1 MSCNSTY
8 WQVLCVDGNSYAC
21 GSIKPLLN
29 SIVLH
34 DKRTLVTHCDGE
46 DLAQYIVNGVN
57 YDLILLTVNSD
68 NKANTEDILTSLSQ
82 NEDTQDIPNI
92 LVCDK
97 DIESLISQQILETHH
112 VYGFVELQHLSS
124 FNTEQLIKS
133 ALKTSDL
140 LNKYKNQAVELISSQ
155 KAFGKLHSLTEATEV
170 LSLSGGWEWDIEAQ
184 HLTWTNG
191 VYFIHD
197 LPMPTQ
203 LTAELA
209 MGFYLTKD
217 RLIIS
222 EAFEDA
228 IQKEQS
234 YDLTL
239 SIKTHSG
246 QIKTVRTT
254 SRFKKSAGKLTH
266 IYGSITDI
274 TSFTNICRK
283 IENKSKL
290 ISGVLNGISDAVFIL
305 DQEGN
310 ILDSNPASEKIF
322 GHSQETLI
330 DKNISLLIPESK
342 RVDHAAYVK
351 AYTDKSLLGIMG
363 KNRVIYAKKANGQE
377 FPIEITINKIKQ
389 LDKTVYIS
397 LVRDITDR
405 LERDERINELAF
417 KDRVTKLKNYQSF
430 EMDFVEELK
439 KYSLAA
445 ERACFVQV
453 NIQHFFKINF
463 AYGHRFGNE
472 VLRYIA
478 LILEE
483 ACRSVNGKVYR
494 ISGICFILMF
504 GHSKNVEEIAS
515 EIKCLILKALLHKH
529 NLNNNAFDLTPVVTL
544 YSDKVANIEESAR
557 KVLSLLELCQQGRD
571 KKNNFTVIDDKY
583 LAKVN
588 RELLIE
594 QKLEQAIQNENDF
607 YILYQPQIGVDGN
620 IKAAEALIRWEDK
633 DLGLVLPDE
642 FIKIA
647 ERTGIII
654 PLTKWLINKCLSD
667 IQQLGKSKVEIPIS
681 INISANHIIQTDFVS
696 DILTP
701 IKDSNISP
709 ELIILELTES
719 AFTEDVYAAMLN
731 MEELSEHGIKFSLD
745 DFGTGYSN
753 LGYLNQLPFSEL
765 KIDKVFVDQL
775 LLGEQER
782 NLLETIVTIGKVKN
796 LSIVAEG
803 VENKVQLDLL
813 KTFDIDL
820 FQGYYYSKPIHFN
833 ELVNL
838 YKR

>member
-1 MSCNSTY
+1 MSCGSAN

-21 GSIKPLLN
+21 GSIEPLLN

-34 DKRTLVTHCDGE
+34 GKHIFVTHCDGKG
-46 DLAQYIVNGVN
+46 LAKFIANDVT
-57 YDLILLTVNSD
+57 YDLILITVRNDNYIPTEEILNNLNQNKLTE
-68 NKANTEDILTSLSQ
+68 NT
-82 NEDTQDIPNI
+82 PNI
-92 LVCDK
+92 LVCDRS
-97 DIESLISQQILETHH
+97 IELALSKQVLETYH
-112 VYGFVELQHLSS
+112 VYGFVELQNLSS

-133 ALKTSDL
+133 ALKTSEL
-140 LNKYKNQAVELISSQ
+140 FKKYKKQAVELIDSQ
-155 KAFGKLHSLTEATEV
+155 KAFSKLHALTEATEV

-191 VYFIHD
+191 VYYIHD
-197 LPMPTQ
+197 LPIPTK
-203 LTAELA
+203 LTADIA
-209 MGFYLTKD
+209 IGFYLAKD
-217 RLIIS
+217 RHIIS
-222 EAFEDA
+222 KAFEDA
-228 IQKEQS
+228 LQNENS

-266 IYGSITDI
+266 LYGSITDI
-274 TSFTNICRK
+274 TSFTDICRK

-322 GHSQETLI
+322 GHSQEKLTNE
-330 DKNISLLIPESK
+330 NISLLIPKSK
-342 RVDHAAYVK
+342 RADHAAYVQ
-351 AYTDKSLLGIMG
+351 AYTDKSLVGIMG
-363 KNRVIYAKKANGQE
+363 KNRIIYGQKANGHE
-377 FPIEITINKIKQ
+377 FPVEITINKIKQ
-389 LDKTVYIS
+389 LEKTIYIS
-397 LVRDITDR
+397 LVRDITER
-405 LERDERINELAF
+405 IERDERINELAF

-430 EMDFVEELK
+430 EMDFVDELN

-445 ERACFVQV
+445 EKACFVQI

-483 ACRSVNGKVYR
+483 ACQSVNGKVYR

-504 GHSKNVEEIAS
+504 GHSKSVHEIAS
-515 EIKCLILKALLHKH
+515 EIKCLILKTLLHKH
-529 NLNNNAFDLTPVVTL
+529 NLNSNTFDLTPVVTL
-544 YSDKVANIEESAR
+544 YSDKIANIDESGR

-571 KKNNFTVIDDKY
+571 KKDNFTVIDEQY

-594 QKLEQAIQNENDF
+594 QKLEQAIENKNDF

-620 IKAAEALIRWEDK
+620 VKAAEALIRWNDR
-633 DLGLVLPDE
+633 DLGVVLPDE

-647 ERTGIII
+647 ERTGLII
-654 PLTKWLINKCLSD
+654 PLTKWLIDKCLCD
-667 IQQLGKSKVEIPIS
+667 IKQLSNNKVEIPIS

-701 IKDSNISP
+701 IKDTDISP

-765 KIDKVFVDQL
+765 KIDKVFIDQV

-782 NLLETIVTIGKVKN
+782 SLLETIVTIGKVKN

-803 VENKVQLDLL
+803 VESKLQLDLL

-838 YKR
+838 YKQ